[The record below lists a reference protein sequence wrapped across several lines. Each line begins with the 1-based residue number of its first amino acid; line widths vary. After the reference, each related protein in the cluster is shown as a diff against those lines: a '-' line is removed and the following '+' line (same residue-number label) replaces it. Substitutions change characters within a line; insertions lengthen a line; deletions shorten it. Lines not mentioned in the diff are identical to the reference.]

1 MICLS
6 ERKISIHQ
14 NKGLIQLP
22 EISKSQELLRLNN
35 KALQSGKT
43 KKQTKQQSPD
53 RDIYYLKL
61 PSINQK
67 AQEKTDNCFK
77 LSKSQVQTQK
87 MQQFTYKRL
96 YGDSSSDNISKY
108 HRQIEDIEIKHNHY
122 INKIEE
128 LYMITKQHL

>member
-22 EISKSQELLRLNN
+22 EISKSQELLKLNN
-35 KALQSGKT
+35 RALQSSKV
-43 KKQTKQQSPD
+43 KKQTKPQSPNQ
-53 RDIYYLKL
+53 DIYYLKL
-61 PSINQK
+61 PAINKK
-67 AQEKTDNCFK
+67 ALDQTDNFFK

-87 MQQFTYKRL
+87 ILQ
-96 YGDSSSDNISKY
+96 GDTSLDNISKY
-108 HRQIEDIEIKHNHY
+108 NKKLQDIQNKHNHY

-128 LYMITKQHL
+128 LYMITKQHS